1 MTELLTPHNGEVI
14 SLHTELQDSY
24 IKRIKETGIESA
36 NEWLLNYKDDRDQS
50 HPVPVEFQWNTE
62 AEESIFEIAED
73 ETFANARGF
82 CIREK
87 SCEIETLKGGTR
99 YYWRVN
105 GCTPFVFET
114 ADLFPRFIRID
125 GVINVRDLGGLR
137 IKQGLLYRG
146 GGLNADHEITDA
158 GRRTFCE
165 ELGIKTE
172 LDLRAEHV
180 GKMTESPAG
189 KSVQLRQVPYRPYK
203 EIFEP
208 QHKEA
213 IREIMDIFADETN
226 YPIYFHCAGGAD
238 RTGMIAMYLRAIAG
252 ETGEDIHLD
261 YELTSLSIYK
271 YIYSALSLRSRTAP
285 YYVEMLDMLA
295 KYGPEKKLTEQII
308 AFLDSCGVTE
318 ACRQK
323 IREIIVSEKA

>member
-36 NEWLLNYKDDRDQS
+36 NEWLLNCKDDRDQS
-50 HPVPVEFQWNTE
+50 YPVPVIFQWKTAVEN
-62 AEESIFEIAED
+62 SVFEIAED
-73 ETFANARGF
+73 ETFANARRF
-82 CIREK
+82 YTSEK
-87 SCEIETLKGGTR
+87 SCKIETLKAGTT
-99 YYWRVN
+99 YYWSVN

-114 ADLFPRFIRID
+114 AGLFPRFIRID

-137 IKQGLLYRG
+137 IRQGLLYRG
-146 GGLNADHEITDA
+146 GGLNSDHEITDA

-172 LDLRAEHV
+172 LDLRVEHL

-189 KSVQLRQVPYRPYK
+189 KNVQLKQIPYRPYK

-213 IREIMDIFADETN
+213 IREIMDFFADEAH
-226 YPIYFHCAGGAD
+226 YPVYFHCAGGAD

-252 ETGEDIHLD
+252 ETDEDIHLD
-261 YELTSLSIYK
+261 YELTSLSNYK
-271 YIYSALSLRSRTAP
+271 YIYSAASLRSRTAP